1 MPAIIKPEKL
11 ILMKYYKSIFKSL
24 AAFALMLTAG
34 NVEAAVWKIDS
45 SQLNKAGSQDT
56 VCLSIDA
63 NSFNFTSFQV
73 DIKMPDGLLIT
84 DKPYIPQEMSD
95 GHSVSWEMQDGKYR
109 CVTYST
115 GNNLIKNPT
124 GKLLYIPVQISP
136 DFKSGVIEVTNGL
149 IANKKSESEVVPAFS
164 ATLNATI
171 IKKKIT
177 VNVSGLEQRIT
188 EDMSPAEISVMTIP
202 ENLPVKREYFL
213 DEKCSLEA
221 TDGDRKKEGILYAK
235 VTFAGNVEYEAFEKV
250 YTMVLT
256 TKVDLAGENFVLP
269 KASSLVEGQLLS
281 LSVLSGGSATDG
293 DLPVPGEFVWTDG
306 NQKVIDSGD
315 YSVTFIPQN
324 QTYYNTK
331 EVFVKVDVI
340 STYSVTA
347 LAMAGGS
354 VKVGGVSSDNVYTEG
369 HELALEAVADE
380 NYEFTSWYINGK
392 ESSKDN
398 PLNLTVKEDA
408 AYTAAFSPIE
418 HKVSIVT
425 EGSGKLT
432 VSNENGNISNGAV
445 LQQGTILN
453 VSAVPNAGWQ
463 LSKLTVDNVDL
474 NNSNIKLDGPV
485 TIKAVFSLK
494 PVDMYSIDLQL
505 EDGKGS
511 VLAYKIDGTPVVSG
525 SSVPSGTRLQITTLP
540 AVGYQNESI
549 TVQGATKNGEEYV
562 VNGNVTVSAKFKIA
576 EFDLKAE
583 AKNSKNEAVTGQSI
597 TLSKSKAQYGETVR
611 ITEINDDGGIL
622 LYILANGKE
631 ISKDEEITV
640 TGPLTVTAV
649 FDHKVDIL
657 KEYIMWPH
665 QSYYYNGV
673 SRNFVPFASQTYA
686 GFDFDVKYKRVKN
699 GNGEDVTEGELDKAI
714 NAGTYTVVLR
724 RDADG
729 LYNKFEQE
737 YEEGLII
744 KKSTIAVTKEPENNG
759 NPKTRPEE
767 GVKIDRDESFTSF
780 VKYTINPDE
789 ATVSNNYNGTVYYYE
804 KQNAPKSTLK
814 FGFGTLRSTESVQ
827 GYVRVTNGG
836 LPIEGNNGDVKVTQ
850 GIEISIEA
858 VPGDDYKF
866 VKWSD
871 GEIENPRKYTVSD
884 DEVLKPEFA
893 LKAEP
898 NISGLTESKSL
909 YTGDVKT
916 VELKADEALK
926 NTAQISFFMDE
937 ACTQPAILKNAG
949 KYFVKVY
956 RPADS
961 EYKSFDKVFSYEI
974 SQIEPVIIKPT
985 ASDIVSGEKLS
996 KSVLTGGNAG
1006 IVPGTF
1012 AWVSPETEV
1021 AKESGEYEV
1030 KFTPLD
1036 ANYKEVIF
1044 KVTVKAIGGTKS
1056 EGGTDPEE
1064 PTDPTDPTD
1073 PEDPTEPENPT
1084 SLEDIE
1090 ARTIITSN
1098 YQSINIVPA
1107 VPMNVTVINMTGN
1120 MMYDGLISSEGKIDV
1135 RTPGV
1140 YIIKMTY
1147 DDNTLVKKINVR

>member
-34 NVEAAVWKIDS
+34 NVEAAVWRIDS

-115 GNNLIKNPT
+115 GNNLIKSPT

-188 EDMSPAEISVMTIP
+188 EGMQPARISVTTIP
-202 ENLPVKREYFL
+202 EGLDVADNYFL
-213 DEKCSLEA
+213 DEGCLQPA

-235 VTFAGNVEYEAFEKV
+235 LTYVGNVEYEAFEKV

-256 TKVDLAGENFVLP
+256 TKVDLAGGNFVLP

-306 NQKVIDSGD
+306 NQKVIGSGN

-331 EVFVKVDVI
+331 EVFVNVDVI

-432 VSNENGNISNGAV
+432 VSNENGNISDGAV

-485 TIKAVFSLK
+485 TIKAVFSQK
-494 PVDMYSIDLQL
+494 PVDMYSVDLQL
-505 EDGKGS
+505 EEGKGS

-583 AKNSKNEAVTGQSI
+583 AKNSKNEPITGQSI
-597 TLSKSKAQYGETVR
+597 ILSKEKAKYGETVK
-611 ITEINDDGGIL
+611 ITKINDNGGIL

-631 ISKDEEITV
+631 ISRDEEITV

-665 QSYYYNGV
+665 QSFYYNGV

-686 GFDFDVKYKRVKN
+686 GFDFDVKYKRVKDGN
-699 GNGEDVTEGELDKAI
+699 GNNVEEGELDKAL
-714 NAGTYTVVLR
+714 NAGTYTVILR

-729 LYNKFEQE
+729 LYNTFEEE
-737 YEEGLII
+737 YAEGLII
-744 KKSTIAVTKEPENNG
+744 KKSTIAVTKKPENNNNPET
-759 NPKTRPEE
+759 NPKD
-767 GVKIDRDESFTSF
+767 GVIIKKDDTPESFI
-780 VKYTINPDE
+780 KYIIDPDPNNLI
-789 ATVSNNYNGTVYYYE
+789 VSNNHNGTVYYYE
-804 KQNAPKSTLK
+804 KPSAQKSTLK
-814 FGFGTLRSTESVQ
+814 FGFGTLKSTESVQ

-836 LPIEGNNGDVKVTQ
+836 FPIEGNGGDVEVVK

-871 GEIENPRKYTVSD
+871 GETENPRKYTVSN
-884 DEVLKPEFA
+884 DEELKPEFT

-916 VELKADEALK
+916 VGLKADETLK
-926 NTAQISFFMDE
+926 NTTQISFFMDE

-949 KYFVKVY
+949 KYYVKVY

-974 SQIEPVIIKPT
+974 SQIEPEIIKPT

-1021 AKESGEYEV
+1021 TKESGEYEV

-1036 ANYKEVIF
+1036 VNYKEVIF

-1073 PEDPTEPENPT
+1073 PENPT

-1098 YQSINIVPA
+1098 NQSINIVPA
-1107 VPMNVTVINMTGN
+1107 VPMNVSVINMTGN
-1120 MMYDGLISSEGKIDV
+1120 MIYEGLISTEGKIDV
-1135 RTPGV
+1135 GTSGV